1 MQQRFKKP
9 RGVTVGAG
17 HTVTE
22 SQVEGSTAGKP
33 VLGTTAVENG
43 RHEFRLCV
51 GSGAA
56 TARVG
61 IALFT
66 TEPNVEMATST
77 ACWSVDVGST
87 GTGFAGVASDRG
99 AGPPSL
105 ADSVE
110 LTVTVDCDAGT
121 VDWATDVDGEVATC
135 KTVPP
140 FTPVCVAVST
150 GSPDG
155 KVTWTGYKQ
164 LLPGTHNAAVPN
176 IANDAVLVGSEEMPP
191 GSVTIEGYDF
201 NNGVDY
207 HAMFKSFFRT
217 GYQATNFGKA
227 VKEINKMRRWRL
239 SHEPVKPDEVDE
251 LKDPEVRRNIKTKI
265 FFGYTSNLISS
276 GTREQIRYLVEHKM
290 VDVVVSSAGGIE
302 EDFIKCLEPTYMG
315 DFNLDGA
322 TLRRKGINRIGN
334 MLVPNK
340 NYCAFEDWM
349 VPILD
354 AMVEEQTTQ
363 GTVWSPSKII
373 HRMGKEINDP
383 RSVYYWAYKND
394 IPVFSP
400 ALTDGSIGD
409 MVYFHSFNNPG
420 LVIDIASDI
429 RKMNDE
435 AVQAKGKTGIICL
448 GGGMIK
454 HHIHNANL
462 MRNGADFAVIV
473 NTAQPFDGSDS
484 GANPDEAKS
493 WGKIR
498 VEAQPVKICAEA
510 SIIFPLLVAET
521 FARKEP
527 ESDDEDDAEPVAGPV
542 GAAS

>member
-1 MQQRFKKP
+1 
-9 RGVTVGAG
+9 
-17 HTVTE
+17 
-22 SQVEGSTAGKP
+22 
-33 VLGTTAVENG
+33 
-43 RHEFRLCV
+43 
-51 GSGAA
+51 
-56 TARVG
+56 
-61 IALFT
+61 
-66 TEPNVEMATST
+66 
-77 ACWSVDVGST
+77 
-87 GTGFAGVASDRG
+87 
-99 AGPPSL
+99 
-105 ADSVE
+105 
-110 LTVTVDCDAGT
+110 
-121 VDWATDVDGEVATC
+121 
-135 KTVPP
+135 
-140 FTPVCVAVST
+140 
-150 GSPDG
+150 
-155 KVTWTGYKQ
+155 
-164 LLPGTHNAAVPN
+164 
-176 IANDAVLVGSEEMPP
+176 
-191 GSVTIEGYDF
+191 
-201 NNGVDY
+201 
-207 HAMFKSFFRT
+207 
-217 GYQATNFGKA
+217 
-227 VKEINKMRRWRL
+227 
-239 SHEPVKPDEVDE
+239 
-251 LKDPEVRRNIKTKI
+251 
-265 FFGYTSNLISS
+265 
-276 GTREQIRYLVEHKM
+276 M

-315 DFNLDGA
+315 DFHLDGV
-322 TLRRKGINRIGN
+322 TLRKKGINRIGN

-354 AMVEEQTTQ
+354 AMVEEQTTH
-363 GTVWSPSKII
+363 GTVWSPSKMI

-429 RKMNDE
+429 RRMNDE
-435 AVQAKGKTGIICL
+435 AVQAKGKTGILCL

-473 NTAQPFDGSDS
+473 NTAQQFDGSDS

-498 VEAQPVKICAEA
+498 MEAEPVKICGEA

-527 ESDDEDDAEPVAGPV
+527 DSDDEDAEP
-542 GAAS
+542 AAAAP